1 MVERSKSL
9 LSENVF
15 CTWCYFFLS
24 LPLKQRNGALFGNH
38 INHISSDRRDSFQQI
53 NTTHRPLHVQ
63 RPSIPSAS
71 DTEKN
76 PYPGNSIYHNHHNH
90 NSVGK
95 QVPNSTNANLNNAN
109 VSKVVHGKHTNFGN
123 HEHRSENGYHSYS
136 RADHEKRRRP
146 SSRR

>member
-1 MVERSKSL
+1 M
-9 LSENVF
+9 
-15 CTWCYFFLS
+15 
-24 LPLKQRNGALFGNH
+24 
-38 INHISSDRRDSFQQI
+38 
-53 NTTHRPLHVQ
+53 Q

-76 PYPGNSIYHNHHNH
+76 IYPHTGNSVYHNHHNH

-109 VSKVVHGKHTNFGN
+109 VSKVVHGKHANFGS